1 MSIRPLLATTF
12 VVAGLLSAQEAAPQP
27 AEFTVETGTKVPLS
41 LINSVSTKHSA
52 EGDRVY
58 LETVFP
64 VLVNGRIVVPVGS
77 YVAGTVTQLKKPGRV
92 KGRGELY
99 VRFDSL
105 TLPNGVTR
113 DFHGRIGSMDG
124 NAKDE
129 LDRAEGKVRSE
140 GNKSGD
146 ARTVGEAAA
155 AGASI
160 GTIAGGA
167 AGHYGMGAGIGAAA
181 GAAAGM
187 IGVLSVARSGRGAG
201 ARKHARN
208 GARPADQLHGKR
220 IEFRQLPAA
229 ARRPRRRA
237 GRLRRDTRR
246 YRCRGGGRKGHSQV
260 FGLQPSLFRYL
271 RKDPDPSSSE
281 SWNENGESAHPSFF
295 MICADPL
302 CAQDATRSA
311 SARQKRGGPSPKAT
325 NSCGNIEYCI
335 RRIGRQLAMRDPVED
350 NLSRGR
356 LCSLKRVLL
365 RGPVQEDVQFGHFGD
380 PTAVDFAVELDRG
393 AS

>member
-1 MSIRPLLATTF
+1 MSIRPLLVNTF

-27 AEFTVETGTKVPLS
+27 ADFTVQTGTKVPLS

-129 LDRAEGKVRSE
+129 LDRAEGKVKSE

-146 ARTVGEAAA
+146 AKTVGEAAA

-160 GTIAGGA
+160 GTLAGGA

-187 IGVLSVARSGRGAG
+187 IGVLSSRGPDAVLARGSTLEMVLDRPISFTETDLNFGNYQAPRAAIAG
-201 ARKHARN
+201 APDANDGGRST
-208 GARPADQLHGKR
+208 
-220 IEFRQLPAA
+220 LPL
-229 ARRPRRRA
+229 PRRR
-237 GRLRRDTRR
+237 D
-246 YRCRGGGRKGHSQV
+246 
-260 FGLQPSLFRYL
+260 
-271 RKDPDPSSSE
+271 
-281 SWNENGESAHPSFF
+281 
-295 MICADPL
+295 
-302 CAQDATRSA
+302 
-311 SARQKRGGPSPKAT
+311 
-325 NSCGNIEYCI
+325 
-335 RRIGRQLAMRDPVED
+335 
-350 NLSRGR
+350 
-356 LCSLKRVLL
+356 
-365 RGPVQEDVQFGHFGD
+365 
-380 PTAVDFAVELDRG
+380 
-393 AS
+393 